1 MCLEMKEKISV
12 TTSPFMILLLLLLHN
27 DKKEKIKISFDHNMM
42 GPPHHE
48 KNMYKKLY
56 ALVIPTEMH
65 TV

>member
-1 MCLEMKEKISV
+1 MFMKA
-12 TTSPFMILLLLLLHN
+12 LLLILHN

-48 KNMYKKLY
+48 KYSIKIYKKIY